1 MPPIPTNADIM
12 RVLGSIEADVKHGS
26 ESRKVLHAKLDTQ
39 DGVLDSVATR
49 LSELAFTLQVT
60 TDVAVQARDHIAQ
73 FERDFHDTQVPVI
86 QSAAAFKAEAEPI
99 LKMMRTIRNIVIALF
114 GLGILS
120 VGSLLALAAY
130 AGEILRLAIR
140 SYLGIGV

>member
-60 TDVAVQARDHIAQ
+60 TDVAVQARDHIAK
-73 FERDFHDTQVPVI
+73 FEQDFHDTQVPVI
-86 QSAAAFKAEAEPI
+86 KSAAQFKAEAEPI
-99 LKMMRTIRNIVIALF
+99 LKMMRTIRTIVIALF

-120 VGSLLALAAY
+120 VGSLAAFAIY
-130 AGEILRLAIR
+130 AGEILRAAIR
-140 SYLGIGV
+140 SYLGL

>member
-86 QSAAAFKAEAEPI
+86 QGAAAFKAEAEPI